1 VHFAATLRFT
11 IFDPDA
17 NRVTN
22 KQPSMKSFL
31 ISFLFVVSF
40 ASVMAQDNLPTDY
53 LPASFHK
60 GRRDELRKRM
70 PANSVV
76 AVFAFPQRV
85 FSNDVEYVF
94 HQNPDLY
101 YFSGYKEPESMLLIF
116 KEDQKNGNQ
125 TYNEIIFVRER
136 NALMEQWTG
145 RRLGVEGVK
154 EKLGFQQVYNGSEFK
169 NFPLDL
175 SKMQVMYQSP
185 VNAGE
190 DMVNTLFMQ
199 FRVKAGMKE
208 AENKRLNA
216 AYSVIKNRTNPGNLA
231 RVVNNMK
238 STIATADDPAFAAD
252 PLINEL
258 ISKPDSATLVS
269 VQQKL
274 KDFTNPSEGYDR
286 LVGSLREIKTPE
298 ELALMRK
305 SVYLSSVAH
314 EEVMKA
320 IQPGI
325 SESELHGLF
334 LYVHKKYGAEDEGYP
349 PIVGAGGN
357 GCILH
362 YVENNATKVDNQ
374 LVLMDVGAEYHGYSA
389 DVTRTIPAN
398 GKFTP
403 EQKAIYELV
412 YNAQEEVFKI
422 CKEGTPWQ
430 ELNRRTTE
438 VLAEGLVK
446 LGIITDKKDVRKYYP
461 HGVSHHLGLDV
472 HDKNTGGAL
481 KENMVITVEPGIY
494 IPKGSP
500 CDKKWWDIAVRIEDD
515 VIIGKN
521 ACENISAMAPRKWED
536 VEKAVAKKSI
546 FTTYELP
553 KLK

>member
-1 VHFAATLRFT
+1 
-11 IFDPDA
+11 
-17 NRVTN
+17 
-22 KQPSMKSFL
+22 MKSFF

-40 ASVMAQDNLPTDY
+40 TSIIAQDNLPKDY

-60 GRRDELRKRM
+60 GRREELRKLM
-70 PANSVV
+70 PANSVL

-85 FSNDVEYVF
+85 FSNDVEYAY

-116 KEDQKNGNQ
+116 KEDQKKGDQ
-125 TYNEIIFVRER
+125 TFNEIMFVRER
-136 NALMEQWTG
+136 NAMMEQWTG
-145 RRLGVEGVK
+145 RRLGVDGVK
-154 EKLGFQQVYNGSEFK
+154 AQLGFQQVYNSGEFK
-169 NFPLDL
+169 DFPLDL
-175 SKMQVMYQSP
+175 SKMQVMYETP
-185 VNAGE
+185 VDAGE
-190 DMVNTLFMQ
+190 GMLSSLVKQ
-199 FRVKAGMKE
+199 FRAKAGLKDS
-208 AENKRLNA
+208 ENRNLSNA
-216 AYSVIKNRTNPGNLA
+216 YLTIKNFTNPANVA
-231 RVVNNMK
+231 RRVNQMK
-238 STIATADDPAFAAD
+238 TMIASTGDPVLAAD
-252 PLINEL
+252 PIISELIN
-258 ISKPDSATLVS
+258 KPDSATLVA

-274 KDFTNPSEGYDR
+274 KNFTVPADEYNK
-286 LVGSLREIKTPE
+286 LVGALREIKTPE
-298 ELALMRK
+298 ELAIMRK
-305 SVYLSSVAH
+305 SVYLSSIAH

-325 SESELHGLF
+325 SETELHGLF
-334 LYVHKKYGAEDEGYP
+334 MYVHKKYGAEDEGYP

-362 YVENNATKVDNQ
+362 YIENNATKVDNQ

-389 DVTRTIPAN
+389 DVTRTVPAN

-403 EQKAIYELV
+403 EQKAIYQLV
-412 YNAQEEVFKI
+412 YDAQEAVFKI

-430 ELNRRTTE
+430 DLNRKTAE
-438 VLAEGLVK
+438 VLAEGLIK
-446 LGIITDKKDVRKYYP
+446 LGIITDKKDVSKYYP

-472 HDKNTGGAL
+472 HDKNNRGAL

-521 ACENISAMAPRKWED
+521 SCENISAAAPRKWED

>member
-1 VHFAATLRFT
+1 
-11 IFDPDA
+11 
-17 NRVTN
+17 
-22 KQPSMKSFL
+22 MKSFF
-31 ISFLFVVSF
+31 ISLVFVVSF
-40 ASVMAQDNLPTDY
+40 VSVIAQENLPTDY

-101 YFSGYKEPESMLLIF
+101 YFSGYKEPETMLLIF

-125 TYNEIIFVRER
+125 TYNEIMFVRER

-154 EKLGFQQVYNGSEFK
+154 EKLGFQQVYNSSEFK

-190 DMVNTLFMQ
+190 DMVNTLFRQ
-199 FRVKAGMKE
+199 FRLKAGLGE
-208 AENKRLNA
+208 TENKRLNA
-216 AYSVIKNRTNPGNLA
+216 AYSMIKNRTNPGNLA

-238 STIATADDPAFAAD
+238 SAMATADDPVFASD

-258 ISKPDSATLVS
+258 INKPDSATLVS

-274 KDFTNPSEGYDR
+274 KDFTIPSEGYDR

-298 ELALMRK
+298 ELAIMRK
-305 SVYLSSVAH
+305 SVYLSSIAH

-362 YVENNATKVDNQ
+362 YVENNATKVNNQ

-412 YNAQEEVFKI
+412 YKAQEEVFKI

-430 ELNRRTTE
+430 DLNRTTTE
-438 VLAEGLVK
+438 VLAEGLLK
-446 LGIITDKKDVRKYYP
+446 LGIITDKKDVRRYYP

-472 HDKNTGGAL
+472 HDKNNGGPL

-521 ACENISAMAPRKWED
+521 SCENISVAAPRRWDE

-553 KLK
+553 KMK